1 MIYHGSCISG
11 LHTIKANSK
20 YHSTGKMGYAVAKTA
35 ARRGAKVTL
44 VSGPVNLLPPR
55 FVETVQIESAAM
67 MYDEVIKR
75 ADEQDIIIKA
85 AAVADYT
92 PENTADEKIKKKD
105 GGEMSI
111 PLKRTKDILKT
122 LGENK
127 KENQFICGFS
137 METQNMLENSKKKL
151 EKKNVDMIVANNL
164 KVAGAGFGT
173 DTNIVTLI
181 TKDKSIIHFNKTKS
195 LWWSCKAGSTTG
207 LFF

>member
-1 MIYHGSCISG
+1 MV
-11 LHTIKANSK
+11 TAKD
-20 YHSTGKMGYAVAKTA
+20 MFDAVTS
-35 ARRGAKVTL
+35 
-44 VSGPVNLLPPR
+44 VS
-55 FVETVQIESAAM
+55 
-67 MYDEVIKR
+67 
-75 ADEQDIIIKA
+75 EQQDAIIKA

-181 TKDKSIIHFNKTKS
+181 TKDAVRELPKMSKEDVAAAILDEIAKKLN
-195 LWWSCKAGSTTG
+195 
-207 LFF
+207 